1 MAGEEGCARSPEENN
16 REKMANDIRMME
28 IFVSGRKITCS
39 PSADSQG
46 KVTFDDDIDLCNV
59 RQPLGSG
66 QFLLWLRIIVPP
78 FFVLHSPCF
87 VVHPG
92 NWDLSSGL
100 YPDLLLLPTIYS
112 DSNNKWSDS

>member
-46 KVTFDDDIDLCNV
+46 KVTFDDDFSVCTWYMILVANT
-59 RQPLGSG
+59 
-66 QFLLWLRIIVPP
+66 FHRIITVLPS
-78 FFVLHSPCF
+78 VSLHSPCF
-87 VVHPG
+87 VVLP
-92 NWDLSSGL
+92 DIADFSPVF
-100 YPDLLLLPTIYS
+100 YPDLLLLPAIFLS
-112 DSNNKWSDS
+112 QHSK